1 MRRFRIGEIVLCKC
15 PDGFLEPGE
24 IVETVTKNGRTEIV
38 VRFPDDEKIWKYE
51 TILPEDIVIVSS
63 KPKPCLENRTSWE
76 QQHMEEINAVFGKD
90 MSGYVLA
97 IYDKLEE
104 IEDDFENYAHNTDYC
119 RKVLDK
125 WVFVMA

>member
-15 PDGFLEPGE
+15 PDGYLEPGE

-38 VRFPDDEKIWKYE
+38 VRFPDDEKIWKCE
-51 TILPEDIVIVSS
+51 TILPEDIVIVSFE
-63 KPKPCLENRTSWE
+63 PKPCLENRSSWE

-97 IYDKLEE
+97 I
-104 IEDDFENYAHNTDYC
+104 
-119 RKVLDK
+119 
-125 WVFVMA
+125 

>member
-1 MRRFRIGEIVLCKC
+1 M
-15 PDGFLEPGE
+15 
-24 IVETVTKNGRTEIV
+24 
-38 VRFPDDEKIWKYE
+38 
-51 TILPEDIVIVSS
+51 PEDIVIVSS
-63 KPKPCLENRTSWE
+63 EPKPCLENRSSWE

-125 WVFVMA
+125 WVFVMAWKGSEARQKSWEALKLVFYC

>member
-1 MRRFRIGEIVLCKC
+1 MRRFRIGEMVLCKC
-15 PDGFLEPGE
+15 PDGYIEPGE
-24 IVETVTKNGRTEIV
+24 IVETVTKNGSTKLV
-38 VRFPDDEKIWKYE
+38 VRSPDDERIWKYE

-63 KPKPCLENRTSWE
+63 EPKPCLENRASWE
-76 QQHMEEINAVFGKD
+76 QQHMEDINAVFGKD

-97 IYDKLEE
+97 IYDTLEE
-104 IEDDFENYAHNTDYC
+104 IEDDFEDYAHDTDCC